1 MKGRYGRPYKL
12 YRYSSVACREP
23 RACHHGCS
31 TGSEVGGASPYVM
44 ALKEALMSLRVEGD
58 FLFGHNLLCNRHR

>member
-1 MKGRYGRPYKL
+1 MGGLISCITTALLPVENRGP
-12 YRYSSVACREP
+12 
-23 RACHHGCS
+23 CHHGCS

-58 FLFGHNLLCNRHR
+58 ILFRYNQLCNRYR